1 MPEGHTLHGLARR
14 FAREMKG
21 RPVAA
26 SSPQGRFA
34 DGASLV
40 DGTTLERTDAHGK
53 HLWLRFGPDRWLHVH
68 LGLYGSWTFGAGE
81 PEEPRGAVRL
91 RLVAG
96 TVWADLRAPT
106 ACELQTPQEK
116 HALQARLG
124 PDPLRRDA
132 DPGEFASRLR
142 ASRAPVAGLLMQQE
156 VLSGVGN
163 VFRAEALFRSRLD
176 PYLPG
181 RDVQPALADALWQD
195 VSLMLRDG
203 LRRGRIVTT
212 LPEHRGRRRRRD
224 VLPEDAH
231 YVYRRVGLPCRLC
244 GTPVVSAALA
254 ARTLYWC
261 PSCQGPGA
269 ASEDPA
275 AVGVDG

>member
-14 FAREMKG
+14 FSREMKG
-21 RPVAA
+21 RPVGA

-34 DGASLV
+34 DGASLI
-40 DGTTLERTDAHGK
+40 DGRVLERTDAHGK
-53 HLWLRFGPDRWLHVH
+53 HLWLRFGADRWLHIH
-68 LGLYGSWTFGAGE
+68 LGLYGAWTFGEGE
-81 PEEPRGAVRL
+81 REEPRGAVRL

-96 TVWADLRAPT
+96 DVWADLRAPT
-106 ACELQTPQEK
+106 ACELQTRHEK
-116 HALQARLG
+116 LALQARLG

-132 DPGEFASRLR
+132 DPAAFAARLR

-181 RDVQPALADALWQD
+181 RDVAPAVADALWGD
-195 VSLMLRDG
+195 VAVMLRDG

-212 LPEHRGRRRRRD
+212 LREHRGRRRGDAR
-224 VLPEDAH
+224 PEDAH

-244 GTPVVSAALA
+244 TGAVVSAPLA
-254 ARTLYWC
+254 GRTLYWC
-261 PSCQGPGA
+261 PSCQAPSA
-269 ASEDPA
+269 LQTTQPQ
-275 AVGVDG
+275 